1 MYCFMYVYI
10 VYIITELDY
19 NSISIKEKNYKAKFY
34 NLKNFI
40 IV

>member
-1 MYCFMYVYI
+1 MYCFM
-10 VYIITELDY
+10 YIITELDY
-19 NSISIKEKNYKAKFY
+19 DFIPIKEKNYQAKFY